1 MLRKRALMNN
11 AAHIIPFFKD
21 LQKTG
26 RLSHAWIL
34 KGERHIGKRSLAFD
48 IAKNILY
55 ANETQPH
62 GLPNSFIDA
71 QIARKSYPNFFLL
84 EKQVDADGIQSKDIS
99 AEEGKQVRRFLTL
112 KPAVMGWRV
121 IVIDALDDLNRFA
134 ANSILKMLEEPPERV
149 CFLMICHQLGHILP
163 TIRSRAKV
171 LHIEGSPHF
180 EADTASFI
188 KTLQAFLQGNM
199 GLMEP
204 YSKSATETDKTLTNF
219 RYMVL
224 NQLYNWVKNQD
235 VPSPAF
241 VQKYP
246 THHWVDA
253 FAAVNQFF
261 NAFDDAHLDPLHSI
275 AATFL
280 LIQNPHLETF
290 LDVMSPPF

>member
-1 MLRKRALMNN
+1 MNN
-11 AAHIIPFFKD
+11 PTHIINFFKD
-21 LQKTG
+21 QQQAG

-34 KGERHIGKRSLAFD
+34 KGERHIGKRALALD
-48 IAKNILY
+48 VAKNLLY
-55 ANETQPH
+55 SNNTHPH
-62 GLPNSFIDA
+62 GMPNAFIDA

-84 EKQVDADGIQSKDIS
+84 EKPTDADGIQSKNIS
-99 AEEGKQVRRFLTL
+99 AEEGKLVRRFLTL

-134 ANSILKMLEEPPERV
+134 ANSILKMLEEPPKNV

-180 EADTASFI
+180 EADTTSFV
-188 KTLQAFLQGNM
+188 KTLHACLQENM
-199 GLMEP
+199 GLIET
-204 YSKSATETDKTLTNF
+204 YSKSVVDGDKTLTPF

-224 NQLYNWVKNQD
+224 NQLYDWVKNHAQA
-235 VPSPAF
+235 PMF

-246 THHWVDA
+246 VQHWVNA
-253 FAAVNQFF
+253 YAAVNQFF

-275 AATFL
+275 AAVFL
-280 LIQNPHLETF
+280 LIKNPDLETF
-290 LDVMSPPF
+290 SDVMSPPF

>member
-1 MLRKRALMNN
+1 MNN

-34 KGERHIGKRSLAFD
+34 KGERRIGKRSLA
-48 IAKNILY
+48 IEVAKNLLY
-55 ANETQPH
+55 ANDKQPH

-71 QIARKSYPNFFLL
+71 QMARKSYPNFFLL
-84 EKQVDADGIQSKDIS
+84 EKQTDEDGIQSKDIS

-112 KPAVMGWRV
+112 KPAIMGWRV

-149 CFLMICHQLGHILP
+149 CFLMICHQLGQILP

-171 LHIEGSPHF
+171 LHIEGTPHF

-188 KTLQAFLQGNM
+188 KTLQALLQGNM
-199 GLMEP
+199 GFIEA
-204 YSKSATETDKTLTNF
+204 YSKSVIEADKTLTTF

-224 NQLYNWVKNQD
+224 NQLCDWVKNKEQ
-235 VPSPAF
+235 PPAF
-241 VQKYP
+241 LQKYP
-246 THHWVDA
+246 VHHWVDA

-261 NAFDDAHLDPLHSI
+261 NAFDDAHLDPHHSI

-290 LDVMSPPF
+290 ADVMSPPF